1 MEWKCHP
8 GMEVNAAGLPLSD
21 EDKTTGFT
29 TARVRATASRI
40 KGCVAVNWH
49 GSDLHCHVL
58 SGVAPTHA
66 AFMKALAPHTGAGS
80 YNSCLLMKKSYSESA
95 GV

>member
-1 MEWKCHP
+1 M
-8 GMEVNAAGLPLSD
+8 NAAGLHLSD
-21 EDKTTGFT
+21 EDKTSGFT
-29 TARVRATASRI
+29 TVADCEDACNGI

-66 AFMKALAPHTGAGS
+66 AYMKALAPHTGPGS
-80 YNSCLLMKKSYSESA
+80 YNSCLLMKSDSES
-95 GV
+95 V